1 MSLCVCQSAPVCALV
16 VPVCCE
22 RGLYL
27 KNSFRLIALP
37 ADIPLARVAPAGV
50 MLLSASGLARGAH
63 RSIVIPALRASKLSE
78 VPSCVAAA
86 RVKLEERRALLG
98 SAHPSTLT
106 AIQTLACLLEREG
119 CETLLSEARA
129 LETEAK
135 ESFRALSRS

>member
-1 MSLCVCQSAPVCALV
+1 
-16 VPVCCE
+16 
-22 RGLYL
+22 
-27 KNSFRLIALP
+27 
-37 ADIPLARVAPAGV
+37 
-50 MLLSASGLARGAH
+50 MLLSASGLARGAR